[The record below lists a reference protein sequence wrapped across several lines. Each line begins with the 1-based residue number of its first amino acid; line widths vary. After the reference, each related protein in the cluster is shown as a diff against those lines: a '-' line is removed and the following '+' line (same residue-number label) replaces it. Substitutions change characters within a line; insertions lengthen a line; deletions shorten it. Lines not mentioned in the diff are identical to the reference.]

1 MNSLLSF
8 AQRTLLVVAG
18 LAASSAAHA
27 GLTVSGT
34 QLRESNGNALVL
46 RGVNLPHA
54 WYAGRTDAALA
65 AIAATGAN
73 SVRVVL
79 SSGYRWTRTPEADV
93 ARIIARCKSLG
104 LIAVLEV
111 HDTTGYGEDT
121 AAANLVNATNYWVG
135 IRKALIGNEDHV
147 VINIAN
153 EPFGNSLAAS
163 EWVNGHATAIATL
176 RKNGLTHALMVDA
189 PNWGQDWKFYMRD
202 NAAVL
207 LARDSRRNL
216 MFSVHMYEVFGSDA
230 TINNYLRAFNDKKL
244 ALVIG
249 EFGGDHRG
257 AHVDEAAIMRR
268 ARDYNVGYMGWSWS
282 GNDSSTKSLDIAI
295 GWNAA
300 QLSTWGRNDPGH
312 RWHRSNLASG
322 ERVRPAVRL
331 KSCSRR
337 L

>member
-8 AQRTLLVVAG
+8 AQRTLLVAAG
-18 LAASSAAHA
+18 LALSSAAHA

-111 HDTTGYGEDT
+111 HDTTGYGDDT

-153 EPFGNSLAAS
+153 EPFGNSLTAS

-189 PNWGQDWKFYMRD
+189 PNWGQDWQFYMRD

-257 AHVDEAAIMRR
+257 ARVDEAAIMRR

-300 QLSTWGRNDPGH
+300 QLSTWGRNLILGTDGI
-312 RWHRSNLASG
+312 A
-322 ERVRPAVRL
+322 AT
-331 KSCSRR
+331 SRR
-337 L
+337 ASVFGPL